1 MKRYLQEEI
10 IDAKQLNDDFLD
22 IVHRVLERLNEVED
36 IDASASFE
44 F

>member
-36 IDASASFE
+36 IDASASF
-44 F
+44 